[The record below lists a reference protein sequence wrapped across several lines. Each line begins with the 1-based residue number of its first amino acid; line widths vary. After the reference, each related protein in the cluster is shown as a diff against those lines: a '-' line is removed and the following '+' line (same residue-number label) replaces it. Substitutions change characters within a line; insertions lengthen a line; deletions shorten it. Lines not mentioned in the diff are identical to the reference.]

1 MTPVRRAVI
10 DIGTNSIK
18 LLVAEVSGPHVK
30 PLCEESEQTRL
41 GKGLY
46 ETHQLGSD
54 AIHAT
59 AYFTAKFADIAR
71 DQHAVNIRVI
81 ATSAARDAV
90 NQAELLQAV
99 ADRAGLQVEVI
110 SGAQEAELAFQG
122 VTSDAALDDQ
132 RLCLLEVG
140 GGSAQFIVGENR
152 RKEFAQSFKLGGV
165 RLMELFPISV
175 PPQAEELRRC
185 RAWLGEFIAREI
197 QPSLAPLLEPAH
209 GRITFIGVGSA
220 AKSLMR
226 LETRLNSEQRKR
238 LKAEGIPL
246 ATVTGWTQEMWDMS
260 LSERKRLVG
269 LAKKRA
275 DIIPFGAAIFEA
287 VMQAFGFSHLR
298 VSKRG
303 IRHGAVQEPA
313 GQT

>member
-1 MTPVRRAVI
+1 MTSVRRAVI

-18 LLVAEVSGPHVK
+18 LLVAEVSGPHVQ

-46 ETHQLGSD
+46 ETHHLGKE

-59 AYFTAKFADIAR
+59 AYFAAKFAEIAR
-71 DQHAVNIRVI
+71 AQKVANIRVI

-90 NQAELLQAV
+90 NQSELLQTV
-99 ADRAGLQVEVI
+99 AELAGLRVEVI

-122 VTSDAALDDQ
+122 VTSDAALDGR
-132 RLCLLEVG
+132 RLCILEVG
-140 GGSAQFIVGENR
+140 GGSAQFIMGEGR
-152 RKEFAQSFKLGGV
+152 RMDYAQSFKLGGV

-175 PPQAEELRRC
+175 PPLAEELRRC

-197 QPSLAPLLEPAH
+197 EPAISPVL
-209 GRITFIGVGSA
+209 GAARARRAFIGVGSA
-220 AKSLMR
+220 AKALMR
-226 LETRLNSEQRKR
+226 LESRLNSDQRQR
-238 LKAEGIPL
+238 LKALGIPL
-246 ATVTGWTQEMWDMS
+246 ATVTDWTEEMWNMS

-269 LAKKRA
+269 LSKKRA
-275 DIIPFGAAIFEA
+275 DVIPFGAAIFEA
-287 VMQAFGFSHLR
+287 VMLAFGFTHLR

-313 GQT
+313 A